1 MLAAPASSPHVVAV
15 YLTLSDSTDRWT
27 DRGHSVRPSAAA
39 APWAMAAYFSFLP
52 SFPPSLSCQTFAK
65 AGQIG
70 RVAAGGR
77 GDDEII
83 SASEW
88 IAVPQSDIARSVARS
103 LDRCLTLSLLFPFP
117 SLPGNQVLGL
127 DLFGKSLPE

>member
-27 DRGHSVRPSAAA
+27 DRGHSVRPSAAVGDGGLL
-39 APWAMAAYFSFLP
+39 FLP
-52 SFPPSLSCQTFAK
+52 SFPPSLPCQTFAK

-70 RVAAGGR
+70 RVSEAADGR
-77 GDDEII
+77 EDDEII

-88 IAVPQSDIARSVARS
+88 IAVPQSDIARSVAWS

-117 SLPGNQVLGL
+117 PRCQATR
-127 DLFGKSLPE
+127 F